1 VVDRKLAG
9 RGGRIAGPLLG
20 LALALL
26 LTGCGPS
33 PAEVGPRPLGG
44 LSINCRPAGAM
55 LFVDDRYMG
64 TVAGLKG
71 RPLMLPEGPHRIEL
85 RRDGYFAH
93 YAEVTVAKGVKQRLE
108 VTLRKEPF

>member
-1 VVDRKLAG
+1 VATRNAAALSAAFRDLVTRKMSK
-9 RGGRIAGPLLG
+9 
-20 LALALL
+20 
-26 LTGCGPS
+26 TETS
-33 PAEVGPRPLGG
+33 M
-44 LSINCRPAGAM
+44 SM
-55 LFVDDRYMG
+55 LFVDDKYMG

-93 YAEVTVAKGVKQRLE
+93 YADVTVAKGVKQRLE

>member
-1 VVDRKLAG
+1 MVDRNFAG
-9 RGGRIAGPLLG
+9 RGGRIAGLLLG
-20 LALALL
+20 LW
-26 LTGCGPS
+26 LTACGPS
-33 PAEVGPRPLGG
+33 TAEVGPRPLGG
-44 LSINCRPAGAM
+44 LSIDCRPAGAM
-55 LFVDDRYMG
+55 LFVDDKYMG

-93 YAEVTVAKGVKQRLE
+93 YADVTVAKGVKQRLE